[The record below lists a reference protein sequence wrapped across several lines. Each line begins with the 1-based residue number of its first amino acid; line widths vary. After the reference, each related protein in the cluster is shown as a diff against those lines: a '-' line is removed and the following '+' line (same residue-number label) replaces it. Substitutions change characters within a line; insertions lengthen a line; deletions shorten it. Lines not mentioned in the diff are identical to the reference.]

1 MSVITMGE
9 NELYDHR
16 LKTLEDDV
24 KILYGKV
31 NTFAVNQAETNL
43 KLDNLLVS
51 IGELKESI
59 TDIKRRPSLFWD
71 KLIFA
76 IIGAVGS
83 GLGYAIL
90 SIMN

>member
-1 MSVITMGE
+1 MGE